1 MFYSNEKFES
11 TVVTVVKELRS
22 KMLGQH
28 TGYFKTVFLKKTQII
43 IVSIYEYSI
52 LSKNNVDIIS
62 LEGLNRYE
70 QNIKYPT
77 CSILWHLYKCTMTMH
92 IVKLSNFK
100 SGEIKGKNAI

>member
-1 MFYSNEKFES
+1 
-11 TVVTVVKELRS
+11 
-22 KMLGQH
+22 MLID
-28 TGYFKTVFLKKTQII
+28 KTVLLRFQNKQKRFKKTLKKN
-43 IVSIYEYSI
+43 SI

-92 IVKLSNFK
+92 IVKLSKQIQIK
-100 SGEIKGKNAI
+100 SDRILILLARHVLRLLSGLI

>member
-1 MFYSNEKFES
+1 
-11 TVVTVVKELRS
+11 
-22 KMLGQH
+22 MLID
-28 TGYFKTVFLKKTQII
+28 KTVLLRFQNKQKRFKKAQKKN
-43 IVSIYEYSI
+43 SI

-92 IVKLSNFK
+92 IVKLSKQIQIK
-100 SGEIKGKNAI
+100 SDRILILLARHVLSLLSGLI